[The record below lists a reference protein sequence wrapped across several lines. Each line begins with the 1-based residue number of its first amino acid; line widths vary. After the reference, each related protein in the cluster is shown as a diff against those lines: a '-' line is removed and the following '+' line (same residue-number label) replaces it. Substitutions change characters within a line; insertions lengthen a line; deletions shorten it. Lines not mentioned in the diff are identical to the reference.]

1 MRRVLCPPAVGI
13 AILLG
18 ACGDVGPEQV
28 RDATMVTTVD
38 STQIAVAY
46 PSTDASIQWR
56 GWNAATLAEAQ
67 RLERPLLLYVATA
80 GADGL
85 FAEEDELV
93 RSLAQERFVPVHVDP
108 WLYPELDRRY
118 GGAWPTLAIVM
129 PDGALIAQAPDI
141 APDRVRIFLLRMLS
155 HLQDRAQI
163 VRAQIVEK
171 PVTRAP
177 LDGEALLLAAT
188 EAFDAI
194 HGGFGLGSGQPAS
207 GQDALAQV
215 AKHPETTLLSFL
227 AAYDAVHEGSMAG
240 RMLRR
245 TLDGLVASDLWN
257 RTQGPFVYAHTE
269 SWKLPRREVD
279 AAVVGGLLRVLQ
291 LQVSNTASDDYA
303 VRELQELIVNTLFS
317 EQSQAFVGRR
327 LPLDENRWWSDPIL
341 YADRVA
347 FMTWVLY
354 DAGNAL
360 SPELQRMRHTAAATL
375 SSMVSAEGIVDHA
388 HDGGR
393 PLGSRG
399 LLRDQL
405 LVNLALAAAARV
417 ESRDDWSMAAQR
429 VWSWT
434 RLALFDPQI
443 GAFHDCLAPDGLVNW
458 PIRTPFADDMLPAGN
473 ALAALLLLR
482 HGETEQ
488 ARQLLQRVPRH
499 PMLRAHAS
507 AARVQLQ
514 LEDGA

>member
-1 MRRVLCPPAVGI
+1 MRRVLCPPAVCI

-85 FAEEDELV
+85 LAEEDELV

-194 HGGFGLGSGQPAS
+194 HGGFGLGSGQPA
-207 GQDALAQV
+207 
-215 AKHPETTLLSFL
+215 
-227 AAYDAVHEGSMAG
+227 
-240 RMLRR
+240 
-245 TLDGLVASDLWN
+245 
-257 RTQGPFVYAHTE
+257 
-269 SWKLPRREVD
+269 
-279 AAVVGGLLRVLQ
+279 
-291 LQVSNTASDDYA
+291 
-303 VRELQELIVNTLFS
+303 
-317 EQSQAFVGRR
+317 
-327 LPLDENRWWSDPIL
+327 
-341 YADRVA
+341 
-347 FMTWVLY
+347 
-354 DAGNAL
+354 
-360 SPELQRMRHTAAATL
+360 
-375 SSMVSAEGIVDHA
+375 
-388 HDGGR
+388 
-393 PLGSRG
+393 
-399 LLRDQL
+399 
-405 LVNLALAAAARV
+405 
-417 ESRDDWSMAAQR
+417 
-429 VWSWT
+429 
-434 RLALFDPQI
+434 
-443 GAFHDCLAPDGLVNW
+443 
-458 PIRTPFADDMLPAGN
+458 
-473 ALAALLLLR
+473 
-482 HGETEQ
+482 
-488 ARQLLQRVPRH
+488 
-499 PMLRAHAS
+499 
-507 AARVQLQ
+507 
-514 LEDGA
+514 